1 MKRKIALF
9 VTLLTLSSVA
19 GYYVASAEAQST
31 PAPTTPRDK
40 PQHERH
46 PAIHAA
52 IRALEKAKLDLKA
65 AAHDFGGHR
74 ETALKECDASI
85 AELKQALQFDKD

>member
-31 PAPTTPRDK
+31 PAPTTPVVK
-40 PQHERH
+40 PHHERH
-46 PAIHAA
+46 P
-52 IRALEKAKLDLKA
+52 